1 MRFVGVGLGHGQL
14 PWVELEEDRDE
25 LDERVVVE
33 VVEPVVV
40 EVVAELLLVELVV
53 AVVEVEPTEARSS
66 DTVPLDPEVELV
78 VEPEVELVVEVA
90 GAAMARA
97 VVPPTTLITAADA
110 ATMRDRRVRLQ
121 RRRVAVVISGRFMVQ
136 PCAATVGRS
145 CGSC

>member
-1 MRFVGVGLGHGQL
+1 VALGHGQL
-14 PWVELEEDRDE
+14 PWVELDEDRDE

-33 VVEPVVV
+33 VVEPVELVVV
-40 EVVAELLLVELVV
+40 EVVAEVLLGELVV

-66 DTVPLDPEVELV
+66 DTVPLDPEVD
-78 VEPEVELVVEVA
+78 PEVELVVEVA

-110 ATMRDRRVRLQ
+110 ATMRLRRVRLQ
-121 RRRVAVVISGRFMVQ
+121 RRRVAVLISGRFMVQ
-136 PCAATVGRS
+136 PCAASVGRS

>member
-1 MRFVGVGLGHGQL
+1 VGVALGHGQL

-33 VVEPVVV
+33 VVEPVELVVV
-40 EVVAELLLVELVV
+40 EVVAEVLLGELVV

-66 DTVPLDPEVELV
+66 DTVPFDPEVD
-78 VEPEVELVVEVA
+78 PEVELVVEVA

-110 ATMRDRRVRLQ
+110 ATMRLRRVRLQ
-121 RRRVAVVISGRFMVQ
+121 RRRVAVLISGRFMVQ
-136 PCAATVGRS
+136 PCAASVGRS